1 MAKRSWFAN
10 KARRSLWSVHVEA
23 WHRSGVSQREYCK
36 RHRLCANTF
45 RRWRIELDRPLRAR
59 VERVKKRRIAWS
71 PRGKAVRTKALVAF
85 WSMHVEA
92 LQWSGLGARD
102 YAHVHHLSLHSL
114 RHWRRQLDL
123 DPPAMDWREM
133 LHPSARPRPK
143 LSSGASS
150 AANEPPSETV
160 PIEAPA
166 PEPHGDRRSNRRSFT
181 DAEKLAIVLEAE
193 RPGVSAAAVCRRHDI
208 VTSMLFR
215 WRVQLGFGQDERAKL
230 ATVRLAGRRG
240 RGRPKQSDVLVLDD
254 LLQPPEGSIAI
265 ELGDG
270 RRVFAPA
277 GSDPDTVRRYVAERE
292 NAP

>member
-10 KARRSLWSVHVEA
+10 KARRIWWSVHVEA

-36 RHRLCANTF
+36 RHRLSAKTF
-45 RRWRIELDRPLRAR
+45 HRWRIELERPVRAR
-59 VERVKKRRIAWS
+59 VERVKKRRITWT

-92 LQWSGLGARD
+92 LQWSGLTARD

-123 DPPAMDWREM
+123 EPPDTDWREM
-133 LHPSARPRPK
+133 LHPSARPRLKP
-143 LSSGASS
+143 SSGDSS
-150 AANEPPSETV
+150 AATPPAAESTA
-160 PIEAPA
+160 IEAPA
-166 PEPHGDRRSNRRSFT
+166 PGPRGDRRSNRRSFT
-181 DAEKLAIVLEAE
+181 DAEKFAIVLESE
-193 RPGVSAAAVCRRHDI
+193 QPGASAAAVCRRHDI

-215 WRVQLGFGQDERAKL
+215 WRVQFGFGQGERAKL
-230 ATVRLAGRRG
+230 ATVRLAGKRPG
-240 RGRPKQSDVLVLDD
+240 RSDVLVLDD
-254 LLQPPEGSIAI
+254 LLRPPEGSIAI
-265 ELGDG
+265 ELSDG

-277 GSDPDTVRRYVAERE
+277 GSDPDAVRRHVAERE